1 MLLLKARALF
11 IMYEFIFKADMITK
25 YTCVFPKGYYS
36 ARIVNYGKCIFIALL
51 YVTSTFSPFPVCFEY
66 VHIKLIRM
74 ATKV

>member
-36 ARIVNYGKCIFIALL
+36 ARIVNYGKCIFIAL
-51 YVTSTFSPFPVCFEY
+51 CN
-66 VHIKLIRM
+66 VHIFSVSSLFR
-74 ATKV
+74 VCSY